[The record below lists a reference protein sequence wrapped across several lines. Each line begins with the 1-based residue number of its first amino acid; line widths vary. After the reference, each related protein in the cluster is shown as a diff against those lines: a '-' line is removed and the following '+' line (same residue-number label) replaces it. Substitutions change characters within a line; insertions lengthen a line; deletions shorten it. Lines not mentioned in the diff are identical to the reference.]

1 MGRGRTCTDLFQG
14 QASYRLLNHAVGA
27 WRRLRTA
34 DLRVTRAM
42 LLPSELSRPG
52 GPRAVGPGGTTRTCT
67 SLSTRPLLR
76 RLRLP
81 ISPRPGGSDELERS
95 ARFCSRGP
103 DRCPVTVLASAE
115 LRQPGEEVP
124 AAGVEPAVRPR
135 ARHVL
140 GVVRLP
146 VPPRRHR
153 VARVGFR
160 PTVSAVK
167 ERHARALHQRAMADW
182 CPRQELN
189 LEPHG

>member
-1 MGRGRTCTDLFQG
+1 MRRGCVGRGRTCTELFQG

-52 GPRAVGPGGTTRTCT
+52 GPRAVGPGGMTRTCT

-115 LRQPGEEVP
+115 LRRPGEEVP
-124 AAGVEPAVRPR
+124 AAGVEPACAWIK

-160 PTVSAVK
+160 PTVSAVN
-167 ERHARALHQRAMADW
+167 ERHARALHQRAMLSGA
-182 CPRQELN
+182 PARS
-189 LEPHG
+189 